1 MVSASSSFDSVL
13 AGVAREKSGNLKT
26 SVIFSLTRD
35 AHSAFVVCAIVLE
48 LQINRGKSLS

>member
-13 AGVAREKSGNLKT
+13 AGVVREKSGNLKT
-26 SVIFSLTRD
+26 SIIFSLTRD